1 MTLPQRADPRKRP
14 GRIADPRR
22 LGHGLLAGLLALV
35 LVGCTGGAVHA
46 GPEVRFAADPGQPP
60 AWTAWTFQSGNG
72 ICLQIRVAGEDP
84 ESICDVR
91 GDDSITWRPDLAGGS
106 LLAGVTGDKGA
117 VSAGVTL
124 ADGSQV
130 RGEVVPAAEITPLGL
145 FVVAIPAGATAKQ
158 LDIQQADGTV
168 TRSLPLQ

>member
-14 GRIADPRR
+14 GRIADSRR

-91 GDDSITWRPDLAGGS
+91 GDHSTIWRPDLAGGS
-106 LLAGVTGDKGA
+106 LLVGVTGDNGA
-117 VSAGVTL
+117 VSASVTL

-145 FVVAIPAGATAKQ
+145 FVVAIPAGAMAKQ

>member
-1 MTLPQRADPRKRP
+1 MTLPQRADPRKKE
-14 GRIADPRR
+14 GLIVASHR
-22 LGHGLLAGLLALV
+22 LRLGLLAGLLGLI

-84 ESICDVR
+84 ETICDVR
-91 GDDSITWRPDLAGGS
+91 GDETTIWRPDLAGGS

-117 VSAGVTL
+117 VSASVTL
-124 ADGSQV
+124 ADGSQL

-145 FVVAIPAGATAKQ
+145 FVVPIPAGAMAKQ
-158 LDIQQADGTV
+158 LDIQQADGIV
-168 TRSLPLQ
+168 ISSLPLQ

>member
-1 MTLPQRADPRKRP
+1 MDSH
-14 GRIADPRR
+14 R
-22 LGHGLLAGLLALV
+22 LRHGLLAGLLGLLLA
-35 LVGCTGGAVHA
+35 GCAGGTVHA

-60 AWTAWTFQSGNG
+60 AWTAWTFQSGDG

-91 GDDSITWRPDLAGGS
+91 GDDSTIWRPDLAGGA
-106 LLAGVTGDKGA
+106 LLVGVTGDQGA

-130 RGEVVPAAEITPLGL
+130 RAEVVPAAEITPLGL

-158 LDIQQADGTV
+158 LDLHQADGTV
-168 TRSLPLQ
+168 TSSLPLQ